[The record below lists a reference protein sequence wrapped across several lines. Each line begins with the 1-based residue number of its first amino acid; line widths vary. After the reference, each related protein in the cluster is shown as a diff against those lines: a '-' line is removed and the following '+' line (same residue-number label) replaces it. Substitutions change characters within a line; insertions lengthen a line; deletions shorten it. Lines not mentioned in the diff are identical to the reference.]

1 MSYSCLNLINE
12 IIGEVDA
19 DIFLLESQC
28 RIKGFNIDDSLTKRI
43 RKLKKK
49 KYTLIEIQ
57 EILKEKVQEA

>member
-1 MSYSCLNLINE
+1 MSYSCLDLINE

-49 KYTLIEIQ
+49 KYTLVEIQ
-57 EILKEKVQEA
+57 EIVKEKIQEA